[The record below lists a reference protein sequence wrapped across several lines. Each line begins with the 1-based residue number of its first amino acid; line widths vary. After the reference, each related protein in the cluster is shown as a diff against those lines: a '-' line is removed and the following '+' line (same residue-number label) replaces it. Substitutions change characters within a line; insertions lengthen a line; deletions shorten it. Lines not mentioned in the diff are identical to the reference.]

1 MDINGKYNKRININ
15 EIKVVLSV
23 PEINLEWKKEDNENI
38 IRFEKN
44 DNELFIDYKTEN
56 GGIGNK
62 TLRTY
67 DSIIVDL
74 ISQDSIPIDIK
85 CVFNLN

>member
-1 MDINGKYNKRININ
+1 M
-15 EIKVVLSV
+15 E
-23 PEINLEWKKEDNENI
+23 KKDNENI

-44 DNELFIDYKTEN
+44 DNELIIDYKTEN